1 MLENGTKRK
10 DRWQWFES
18 TEYTLSR
25 LLSPESWG
33 EVLKVEAREETYHA
47 QSTQTVRAA

>member
-1 MLENGTKRK
+1 MARK
-10 DRWQWFES
+10 EKIDGSGFES
-18 TEYTLSR
+18 TEYTLRR

-47 QSTQTVRAA
+47 QSTQTVGAA